1 MSVVTRSEYQES
13 NIKHQESKCTT
24 REFVAVRPP
33 RHSLG
38 FSFLIFAFA
47 SLLGG
52 SLLARAEP
60 AVARQAASEA
70 RLGEGASRSGTGITA
85 ITIPSADVTLS
96 FVQAGRIANIRVRE
110 GEAVKVGQVLVEQ
123 DDAVDQARL
132 AQLQAESQDTTKI
145 QAAEVSLA
153 QKKVDLKKLETAAA
167 RNAATELEVEYAK
180 LNVTIAGLSLQVAIF
195 EHEQAKRKYEEAKL
209 QIDSMSL
216 KSPIGGSVEK
226 IDVETGESV
235 NALATV
241 VRVVQIDPL
250 WIDVPVPLIQA
261 RSLQHGN
268 MTRVEFPDPKKMTA
282 DGMVIYIGAVA
293 DAASG
298 TLRVRVQVPNK
309 SKRPA
314 GEHVSIVFPDS

>member
-1 MSVVTRSEYQES
+1 MTRSEYQEL
-13 NIKHQESKCTT
+13 NIKYQKSKC
-24 REFVAVRPP
+24 RIKEVLAAR
-33 RHSLG
+33 RRLG
-38 FSFLIFAFA
+38 SFDSSFLILAFP
-47 SLLGG
+47 LLLVG
-52 SLLARAEP
+52 SLR
-60 AVARQAASEA
+60 AAS
-70 RLGEGASRSGTGITA
+70 GAGITA

-96 FVQAGRIANIRVRE
+96 FVQAGRIAEVRVRE
-110 GEAVKVGQVLVEQ
+110 GEEVKGGQVLVEQ

-132 AQLQAESQDTTKI
+132 AQLEAESQDTTQI
-145 QAAEVSLA
+145 QAAEASLA

-195 EHEQAKRKYEEAKL
+195 EHEQAKRKYEEVKL
-209 QIDSMSL
+209 QIDNMSL

-235 NALATV
+235 NALASV

-250 WIDVPVPLIQA
+250 WIDVPVPLTKA

-268 MTRVEFPDPKKMTA
+268 ITRVEFPDPKKMTA
-282 DGMVIYIGAVA
+282 EGMVIYIGAVA

-314 GEHVSIVFPDS
+314 GEHVSVVFPDS